1 LAFKGQIPDE
11 LVKAILEGSCMA
23 FVGAGLS
30 MNAKRASQDRLPSW
44 GKLLEEMLQH
54 AINNR
59 IPLSDVEND
68 LKVAINDGKY
78 LLVAQELSERLGS
91 EMFRNFLREVFLDV
105 GLKPSTTHINLVKIP
120 FRAFLTTN
128 YDTLIEG
135 AHTIN
140 NEGRIPPI
148 LTQEDLDKIPNPLKL
163 KDTFV
168 FKIHGDIN
176 RPETIVLTSHDY
188 QDSLFRRPAYRSFL
202 ETLFTT
208 NTVLFVGFGL
218 SDQDVEAMLDKMASI
233 FSRNNDS
240 HYALIEKGKLTQLE
254 IKRLALDKRIRIV
267 EYDNTDGRHS
277 QVNSFLESLYKL
289 TDIKSQTFN
298 EYEEK
303 ILHTNKRE
311 YLDNKKN
318 KKIFLSYSWNDKEKA
333 IQIAEKLM
341 ANGVDVWLDEWS
353 VKIGD
358 SLVSRINEGVKNS
371 SYMII
376 LVSKNYLKSKWG
388 NKELQSALIREAEQ
402 KKTFIIP
409 VVIERIEFTKMPT
422 MLSDRIFLDMTGDI
436 DEAISKLVRIIR

>member
-1 LAFKGQIPDE
+1 MAFKGQIPDE
-11 LVKAILEGSCMA
+11 LVKSILDGNCMA
-23 FVGAGLS
+23 FIGAGMS
-30 MNAKRASQDRLPSW
+30 MNAQRANNERLPSW
-44 GKLLEEMLQH
+44 GALLEEMLQH
-54 AINNR
+54 AVSSR
-59 IPLSDVEND
+59 VPLNDVEED
-68 LKVAINDGKY
+68 LKAALKEEKF
-78 LLVAQELSERLGS
+78 LLVAQELSERLGP

-105 GLKPSTTHINLVKIP
+105 GLKPSNTHKNLVKIP

-140 NEGRIPPI
+140 NGGRIPPI

-176 RPETIVLTSHDY
+176 RPETIILTSHDY

-218 SDQDVEAMLDKMASI
+218 ADQDVEAMLDKMASI

-240 HYALIEKGKLTQLE
+240 HYALIEKGKLSQLE
-254 IKRLALDKRIRIV
+254 IKRLALDKRIRVV

-277 QVNSFLESLYKL
+277 QVNSFLQSLYKL
-289 TDIKSQTFN
+289 TDVDSQTFN

-303 ILHTNKRE
+303 ILLRRKGNYSTKAKI
-311 YLDNKKN
+311 KKV
-318 KKIFLSYSWNDKEKA
+318 FLSYSWNDKEKA
-333 IQIAEKLM
+333 TLIANRLIES
-341 ANGVDVWLDEWS
+341 GIDVWLDEWS
-353 VKIGD
+353 IKVGD

-371 SYMII
+371 THMII
-376 LVSKNYLKSKWG
+376 LVSNNYLKSKWG
-388 NKELQSALIREAEQ
+388 HKELQSALIKEAEQ

-409 VVIERIEFTKMPT
+409 VVIDDMAKNNIPLV
-422 MLSDRIFLDMTGDI
+422 LSDRIFLDMTQDI
-436 DEAISKLVRIIR
+436 ETALSSLIRSLK